1 MFWNV
6 FDQPHMYIYTPES
19 NNSIL
24 DHNSVSICSDN
35 YLFYVDRWLIK
46 EEECIFRLAIMKN
59 IYMPPSPMVPHLVI
73 PRGPFPSEQFN

>member
-1 MFWNV
+1 
-6 FDQPHMYIYTPES
+6 MYIYTPDS

-46 EEECIFRLAIMKN
+46 KEECIFRFAIMKK
-59 IYMPPSPMVPHLVI
+59 IYATLSNGSAPCDSSWS
-73 PRGPFPSEQFN
+73 FSF